1 MSRVC
6 SVCGKGKMSGHTV
19 SHSNIKTN
27 RVSVPNL
34 HKVETEENG
43 KVTRAY
49 VCTKC
54 MKGSKKDRQFT
65 SALLTWV

>member
-27 RVSVPNL
+27 RVMNANL
-34 HKVETEENG
+34 HKVEISDEYG
-43 KVTRAY
+43 KVSKAY
-49 VCTKC
+49 LCTKC
-54 MKGSKKDRQFT
+54 MKGSKKDN
-65 SALLTWV
+65 